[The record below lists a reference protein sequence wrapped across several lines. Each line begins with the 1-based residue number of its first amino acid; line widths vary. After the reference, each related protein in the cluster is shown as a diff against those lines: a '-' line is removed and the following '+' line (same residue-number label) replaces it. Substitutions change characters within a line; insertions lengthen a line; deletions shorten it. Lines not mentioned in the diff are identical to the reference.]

1 MNTKAKDRPYSLRK
15 ARDDG
20 NIGQFIAEH
29 ESDAPGDEAALI
41 ATLESMAGKSK
52 AVPEASKPDHCD
64 D

>member
-1 MNTKAKDRPYSLRK
+1 METALRTLRK
-15 ARDDG
+15 ARDEGKLD
-20 NIGQFIAEH
+20 QFAADH
-29 ESDAPGDEAALI
+29 EADPPGDEAALI